1 MAKLKVK
8 GKEYELKDITLDL
21 RCDILDSA
29 MKVSNNPEF
38 SVFVGILRKATNLK
52 DEQIMAMST
61 EEISQVNLKI
71 VELCNSGKK
80 STKSR

>member
-38 SVFVGILRKATNLK
+38 SVFVGILRKATNL
-52 DEQIMAMST
+52 T

-80 STKSR
+80 STKSK

>member
-1 MAKLKVK
+1 MTKLKVK

-21 RCDILDSA
+21 RCEILDDA

-38 SVFVGILRKATNLK
+38 SVFVGILRKSTTLT
-52 DEQIMAMST
+52 DDQIMSMT
-61 EEISQVNLKI
+61 TQEISEVNLKI

-80 STKSR
+80 STKSK